1 LVDDGPPHMDEKPAA
16 APDALPKEKPGILT
30 LWRRIWEIEGSP
42 HAVAGGLAVGMF
54 FGISPLWGLKTLL
67 TLGTAT
73 VFRLNPLAAFLS
85 LTAHD
90 LLTPF
95 VPVTL
100 RLQYD
105 LGYFLLSHPHHLPP
119 KLAMAD
125 FHPAE
130 LMHWTTFFARR
141 PAIARRGDRRGHS
154 EHRADLLR
162 RTLSAQAPRR
172 AQSTPRV
179 TLIRDRD

>member
-1 LVDDGPPHMDEKPAA
+1 LVDDGPPHMDEKPPA
-16 APDALPKEKPGILT
+16 APDVLPKEKPGIWT

-67 TLGTAT
+67 TLSTAT

-130 LMHWTTFFARR
+130 LMHWTTFFDAGLPLLVGATVVAIPSTVLTYFGALLLLKRR
-141 PAIARRGDRRGHS
+141 AERK
-154 EHRADLLR
+154 
-162 RTLSAQAPRR
+162 APR
-172 AQSTPRV
+172 A
-179 TLIRDRD
+179 